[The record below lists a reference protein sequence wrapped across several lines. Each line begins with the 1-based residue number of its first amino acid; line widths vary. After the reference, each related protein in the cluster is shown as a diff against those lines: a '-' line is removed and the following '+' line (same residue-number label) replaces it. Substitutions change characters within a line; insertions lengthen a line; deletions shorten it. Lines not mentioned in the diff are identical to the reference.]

1 MHCCDREGDVV
12 DVNVMSKAVEKPQ
25 LDCNSARLGMKVV
38 VKRTVVSGSATA
50 PSRFLL

>member
-25 LDCNSARLGMKVV
+25 LDSNSARLGMKVV
-38 VKRTVVSGSATA
+38 VKRTVVSGSTTA
-50 PSRFLL
+50 PSRFL